1 MSSAFYDFM
10 PEVVTFYLELLP
22 CPFRMFAAEIGAK
35 ALEAN
40 RKERS
45 RE

>member
-1 MSSAFYDFM
+1 M
-10 PEVVTFYLELLP
+10 PEVVTLHLGLLP
-22 CPFRMFAAEIGAK
+22 CPFRMFAAEIGVK
-35 ALEAN
+35 ALETN

>member
-1 MSSAFYDFM
+1 M
-10 PEVVTFYLELLP
+10 PEVVTLHLELLP
-22 CPFRMFAAEIGAK
+22 CPFRMFAVEIGVK